1 MQRVGFLVN
10 KVYTVPIVERILHSY
25 LDIVLL
31 LEGGSTTIDNPF
43 IVQQHA
49 RVGELPLGQRPT
61 DAPWPFREHRHAR
74 RTYDGKAR
82 GRSMEELHC
91 AVLDIEEAMEYLRWL
106 SNHHDNEV
114 TRQQAAE
121 DFYLIYMYHI
131 LHYYTLDELAAQR
144 NVKSRGSMQ
153 LRLSRAVKR
162 LTRILE
168 DGEHES

>member
-1 MQRVGFLVN
+1 MR
-10 KVYTVPIVERILHSY
+10 VYTVPIVERILHSS

-31 LEGGSTTIDNPF
+31 LEGGSTTVDNPF
-43 IVQQHA
+43 IIEQKP
-49 RVGELPLGQRPT
+49 RSGELPLGQRPT
-61 DAPWPFREHRHAR
+61 DPSWPFHEHRHAR
-74 RTYDGKAR
+74 RTFDGKAR

-91 AVLDIEEAMEYLRWL
+91 AILDIEEGMAHLQWL
-106 SNHHDNEV
+106 SKHHANEV

-144 NVKSRGSMQ
+144 KVKSRGSMQ

-162 LTRILE
+162 LTHILE
-168 DGEHES
+168 DGEDL